1 MKKYLYDKNK
11 KVKNQILKN
20 EKKNKKFKIEK
31 KLKN

>member
-1 MKKYLYDKNK
+1 MKKYHYDKNK

-20 EKKNKKFKIEK
+20 EKKIKNSKSK